1 MAASR
6 ASIKRAVLAARLLR
20 KTEESAA
27 DARDFAE
34 DSKPAGAAEG
44 FRGGSVAS
52 KIRIQKQLTSR
63 SGSGGLSPSKSRSFE
78 DESEAPDPGIPGPGL
93 AGRGVGQDTGGHLRL
108 EDLDDAAHRN
118 KSQEAHTAPVFGG
131 LAALKVKHR
140 LQALHQEAKKKQP
153 ALPSIGPANLS
164 VTNATAAD
172 KIPEVPVAA
181 PSQNQA
187 SNSVA
192 ALVSAAR
199 TTLPKFSGATEEEA
213 EIKSLLGEVDKDLLD
228 ALKEVSRSLT
238 WLFNDSDT
246 DFDNQLTYKQ
256 LKAIF
261 ARPGAPLGP
270 GLGLEVDASTSASEK
285 EDFCNRLRFLEVFI
299 LVAIR
304 VNQSPVLTS
313 RVQDAKRDLSRGLAF
328 SKRGSGSGSGLTGS
342 SGELEG
348 GPKVSILAGVPRMNM
363 TDGREKWESAVRR
376 LSAVLIGAGQ
386 GSSAEDRRKEPEPPS
401 PLANLEKLFA
411 QHLP

>member
-27 DARDFAE
+27 DARDSSE

-78 DESEAPDPGIPGPGL
+78 EETEAPDPGPGHPGL
-93 AGRGVGQDTGGHLRL
+93 AGSRVGQDTGGHLRL

-118 KSQEAHTAPVFGG
+118 KSQEAHAAPVFGG

-153 ALPSIGPANLS
+153 TLPSIGPANFS

-172 KIPEVPVAA
+172 KISEVPVAA

-187 SNSVA
+187 ANSMA

-199 TTLPKFSGATEEEA
+199 TTLPKFAGATEEEA

-256 LKAIF
+256 LKAGIQ
-261 ARPGAPLGP
+261 L
-270 GLGLEVDASTSASEK
+270 
-285 EDFCNRLRFLEVFI
+285 
-299 LVAIR
+299 
-304 VNQSPVLTS
+304 SPVLPS
-313 RVQDAKRDLSRGLAF
+313 FVSLRK
-328 SKRGSGSGSGLTGS
+328 LTAALGS
-342 SGELEG
+342 SR
-348 GPKVSILAGVPRMNM
+348 SRILDNTRARDP
-363 TDGREKWESAVRR
+363 A
-376 LSAVLIGAGQ
+376 AGQ
-386 GSSAEDRRKEPEPPS
+386 TSCYKVACGNFHYLRAQLATRLWAATESSSRCL
-401 PLANLEKLFA
+401 LAKSSLSCKHMLRDCFPCQTLLWSSDCRVLFA
-411 QHLP
+411 KS